1 MDVVVEYCGD
11 STVHKYAMQHL
22 RDEVE
27 VVDRLDGMLLSLCVF
42 AFCQRIFQQILFSV
56 EVCYDVLSAAPLS
69 RRVFF

>member
-11 STVHKYAMQHL
+11 STDRTYAMQQL

-27 VVDRLDGMLLSLCVF
+27 VVDRFDGMLLSLCVF
-42 AFCQRIFQQILFSV
+42 AFCQSIILQILFSV